1 MREKTE
7 MPNGALASL
16 RSLGS
21 GMTPALRKIADYVQG
36 DPQKLLYQTVVEVA
50 DGSGSSEA
58 SVIRFCRDLGFSG
71 FQDFKLALASDLAVS
86 PVGLSPQDD
95 PQTPEEALE
104 YVIHHAR
111 QALED
116 TRSLLDLN
124 AVSEAVKLILKAR
137 RIDIYGVGASG
148 VTAQDF
154 AYKFLR
160 LGYATQAYADPHM
173 AAMSAATLGPEALA
187 MAITRS
193 GTTIDTVKALET
205 ARRSGAKT
213 LAITQRLKSP
223 VARAADL
230 TLITSVAESPLTGG
244 SVTAKMGQL
253 LVLDLLYTLVAL
265 RRKESQE
272 FISRTAAAVSDRNY

>member
-1 MREKTE
+1 
-7 MPNGALASL
+7 
-16 RSLGS
+16 
-21 GMTPALRKIADYVQG
+21 MTPALRKIAEYVQQ

-50 DGSGSSEA
+50 DGSGASEA

-86 PVGLSPQDD
+86 PVGFSPQEN
-95 PQTPEEALE
+95 PRTPEEALE
-104 YVIHHAR
+104 YVTHHAR

-116 TRSLLDLN
+116 TRRLVDLKAVGGAVGLL
-124 AVSEAVKLILKAR
+124 LKAR
-137 RIDIYGVGASG
+137 RIDLYGVGASG

-160 LGYATQAYADPHM
+160 LGYAAQSYTDPHL
-173 AAMSAATLGPEALA
+173 AAMSAATLGVGSLA
-187 MAITRS
+187 IAITRS
-193 GTTIDTVKALET
+193 GTTIDTVKALEV

-223 VARAADL
+223 IARAADTVL
-230 TLITSVAESPLTGG
+230 VTSVAESPLTGG
-244 SVTAKMGQL
+244 SVAAKMGQL

-265 RRKESQE
+265 RRKEAQE
-272 FISRTAAAVSDRNY
+272 FISRTAAAVADRNY

>member
-1 MREKTE
+1 

-16 RSLGS
+16 RSLG
-21 GMTPALRKIADYVQG
+21 GHMTPALRKIADYVQEN
-36 DPQKLLYQTVVEVA
+36 PEKLLYQTVVEVA

-71 FQDFKLALASDLAVS
+71 FQEFKLALASDLAAS
-86 PVGLSPQDD
+86 PVGLGPQDN

-104 YVIHHAR
+104 YVVHHCK

-116 TRSLLDLN
+116 TCRLVDLKLVN
-124 AVSEAVKLILKAR
+124 KAVDLILQAQ

-154 AYKFLR
+154 AYKFMR
-160 LGYATQAYADPHM
+160 LGYPTQGHPDAHM
-173 AAMSAATLGPEALA
+173 AAMAAATLDKKSLA
-187 MAITRS
+187 IGITRS
-193 GTTIDTVKALET
+193 GTTIDTVKAMEI
-205 ARRSGAKT
+205 AKRSGAPT
-213 LAITQRLKSP
+213 IVITQRTKSP
-223 VARAADL
+223 VARFADVVL
-230 TLITSVAESPLTGG
+230 VTSVAETPLTGG

-265 RRKESQE
+265 RRKQAPE
-272 FISRTAAAVSDRNY
+272 FIARTAAAVADRNY

>member
-1 MREKTE
+1 

-16 RSLGS
+16 RSLGG
-21 GMTPALRKIADYVQG
+21 GMTPALRKIAEYVQQ

-50 DGSGSSEA
+50 DGSGASEA

-86 PVGLSPQDD
+86 PVGFSPQEN
-95 PQTPEEALE
+95 PRTPEEALE
-104 YVIHHAR
+104 YVTHHAR

-116 TRSLLDLN
+116 TRRLVDLKAVGGAVGLL
-124 AVSEAVKLILKAR
+124 LKAR
-137 RIDIYGVGASG
+137 RIDLYGVGASG

-160 LGYATQAYADPHM
+160 LGYAAQSYTDPHL
-173 AAMSAATLGPEALA
+173 AAMSAATLGVGSLA
-187 MAITRS
+187 IAITRS
-193 GTTIDTVKALET
+193 GTTIDTVKALEV

-223 VARAADL
+223 IARAADTVL
-230 TLITSVAESPLTGG
+230 VTSVAESPLTGG
-244 SVTAKMGQL
+244 SVAAKMGQL

-265 RRKESQE
+265 RRKEAQE
-272 FISRTAAAVSDRNY
+272 FISRTAAAVADRNY

>member
-1 MREKTE
+1 

-16 RSLGS
+16 RSLG
-21 GMTPALRKIADYVQG
+21 GHMTPALRKIAGYVQ
-36 DPQKLLYQTVVEVA
+36 DNPEKLLYQTVVEVA

-71 FQDFKLALASDLAVS
+71 FREFKLALASDLAAS
-86 PVGLSPQDD
+86 PVGLGPQDN

-104 YVIHHAR
+104 YVTHHCK

-116 TRSLLDLN
+116 TRYLVDLKLVSK
-124 AVSEAVKLILKAR
+124 AVDLIVQTQ

-154 AYKFLR
+154 AYKFMR
-160 LGYATQAYADPHM
+160 LGYATQAHTDAHM
-173 AAMSAATLGPEALA
+173 AAMAAATLDKRSLA
-187 MAITRS
+187 IGITRS
-193 GTTIDTVKALET
+193 GTTIDTVKAMEI
-205 ARRSGAKT
+205 AKRSQAPT
-213 LAITQRLKSP
+213 IAITQRTKSP
-223 VARAADL
+223 VARFADVVL
-230 TLITSVAESPLTGG
+230 VTSVSESPLTGG

-265 RRKESQE
+265 RRKQAAD
-272 FISRTAAAVSDRNY
+272 FIARTAAAVADRNY

>member
-1 MREKTE
+1 MRGS
-7 MPNGALASL
+7 PSGALASL
-16 RSLGS
+16 RSLG
-21 GMTPALRKIADYVQG
+21 GAMTPALRKIADYVQ
-36 DPQKLLYQTVVEVA
+36 DSPEKLLYQTVVEVA

-71 FQDFKLALASDLAVS
+71 FQDFKLALASDLAAS
-86 PVGLSPQDD
+86 PVGFSPQED
-95 PQTPEEALE
+95 PSTPEEALE
-104 YVIHHAR
+104 YVTHHAR

-116 TRSLLDLN
+116 TRSLLDLR
-124 AVSEAVKLILKAR
+124 AVSEAVRLVLKAR

-160 LGYATQAYADPHM
+160 LGYAAQAYADPHL

-187 MAITRS
+187 LAVTRS

-205 ARRSGAKT
+205 ARRAGAKT
-213 LAITQRLKSP
+213 LAITARVKSP
-223 VARAADL
+223 VARAADVVL
-230 TLITSVAESPLTGG
+230 VTSVSETPLTGG

-265 RRKESQE
+265 RRKEGQG

>member
-1 MREKTE
+1 

-21 GMTPALRKIADYVQG
+21 GMTPALRKIAEYVQQ

-50 DGSGSSEA
+50 EASGASEA

-71 FQDFKLALASDLAVS
+71 FQDFKLALASDLAAS

-95 PQTPEEALE
+95 PHTPEEALE
-104 YVIHHAR
+104 YVTHHAR

-116 TRSLLDLN
+116 TRRLLDLK
-124 AVSEAVKLILKAR
+124 AVAQAVEFFLTAR
-137 RIDIYGVGASG
+137 RIDLYGVGASG

-160 LGYATQAYADPHM
+160 LGYAVQSYADPHL
-173 AAMSAATLGPEALA
+173 AAMSAATLDREGLA
-187 MAITRS
+187 IAITRS
-193 GTTIDTVKALET
+193 GTTIDTVKALEV
-205 ARRSGAKT
+205 ARRAGAKT
-213 LAITQRLKSP
+213 LALTQRLKSP
-223 VARAADL
+223 IARVAEV
-230 TLITSVAESPLTGG
+230 TLVTSVTESPLTGG
-244 SVTAKMGQL
+244 SVSAKMGQL

-265 RRKESQE
+265 RRKEAQE
-272 FISRTAAAVSDRNY
+272 FISRTAAAVADRNY